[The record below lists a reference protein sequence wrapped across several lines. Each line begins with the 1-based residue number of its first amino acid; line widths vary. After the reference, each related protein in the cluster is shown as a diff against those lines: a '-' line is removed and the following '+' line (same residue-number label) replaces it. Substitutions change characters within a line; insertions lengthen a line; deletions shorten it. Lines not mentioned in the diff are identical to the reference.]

1 MNIVEIFDIND
12 FRLELYT
19 KFNEVQLQH
28 YFEPNGGVFIA
39 ETPMVI
45 ERALEREA
53 KPLSFLIEK
62 KAFESQTINDLLSSL
77 ETENINIF
85 VAELEVINKLTG
97 FNLTRGVLAA
107 MRRPDFPE
115 IKELLSNAKRVAV
128 LEEVQNPTNVGA
140 IFRSAAALGVDA
152 VILTSGC
159 TDPFYRRAARVS
171 MGTVFQVPWCYLPK
185 HIDINET
192 FHKYGFKTVAMA
204 LKDDA
209 ISLDNPILKK
219 QEKLA
224 IIFGTEATGIT
235 DDTIKNS
242 DFTTII
248 PMHHD
253 VDSLNVAAASAVTF
267 WELCRN

>member
-97 FNLTRGVLAA
+97 EYRVMKIIDKSKIYTEEAEKNGVTSV
-107 MRRPDFPE
+107 
-115 IKELLSNAKRVAV
+115 LSPREKAV
-128 LEEVQNPTNVGA
+128 LQ
-140 IFRSAAALGVDA
+140 
-152 VILTSGC
+152 
-159 TDPFYRRAARVS
+159 
-171 MGTVFQVPWCYLPK
+171 
-185 HIDINET
+185 
-192 FHKYGFKTVAMA
+192 
-204 LKDDA
+204 
-209 ISLDNPILKK
+209 
-219 QEKLA
+219 
-224 IIFGTEATGIT
+224 
-235 DDTIKNS
+235 
-242 DFTTII
+242 
-248 PMHHD
+248 
-253 VDSLNVAAASAVTF
+253 
-267 WELCRN
+267 